1 MRTKQIVLKL
11 VCAGVIAALVFP
23 MGNLVFPEISEMGRT
38 PFALIEAMVSATLAF
53 GLYGA
58 LFI

>member
-1 MRTKQIVLKL
+1 MRTREVVLKV

-23 MGNLVFPEISEMGRT
+23 MGNLVFPAISAIGRT
-38 PFALIEAMVSATLAF
+38 PFSLIEAMVSATLAF
-53 GLYGA
+53 GLYGS